1 MNIYYCNECAS
12 RNGHVSIVDT
22 ETLNLTGSDYL
33 FDKFEKHTQL
43 PIGSGF
49 TSIFDGST
57 YSDYLNYSLS
67 ALDNGALEID
77 SQNRKNLIWFAGE
90 DIGIAYQSGSPVCAN
105 DAVKIV
111 FPEDSNKLH
120 SFPVD
125 SQPYATSVCQDCGAQ
140 IQL

>member
-67 ALDNGALEID
+67 ALDLGYWSSILFSSVLLFVFAILAGLWE
-77 SQNRKNLIWFAGE
+77 RKFFQRIL
-90 DIGIAYQSGSPVCAN
+90 Q
-105 DAVKIV
+105 
-111 FPEDSNKLH
+111 
-120 SFPVD
+120 
-125 SQPYATSVCQDCGAQ
+125 
-140 IQL
+140 